1 MTRPSGPHWHTER
14 PPWWP
19 ERQTWP
25 PQQRFRAGR
34 FMGRFFLF
42 GCLTFLAINALVTLV
57 AFRLANVFGLIDVP
71 PAVAAFG
78 FVVPVAFVVVLVVGV
93 MLGGGFRR
101 AARPLTDILATID
114 RVGAGD
120 YSARVTPRGP
130 RIVRRVAGSL
140 NAMTERLA
148 SAESQRRQ
156 LLADVTHELRTPLSV
171 IQGRLEGVI
180 DGVYP
185 ADEATLAA
193 ILDETRHMSRIIED
207 LRVLSLAESGAL
219 RLVRGPV
226 EIGEIADDAIDAYR
240 GAAETAGVALRNDV
254 AADLPA
260 ADADPTRV
268 REVLENL
275 LSNAIRYT
283 PDGGSVTVGA
293 QRDGNAMI
301 AVTVTDTGRGVSAEE
316 LPRLFERFHR
326 SPDSRGTGLGLA
338 IARDLVRAHG
348 GEIAASS
355 EGEGR
360 GTAMRFTLPVA
371 ETAG

>member
-1 MTRPSGPHWHTER
+1 
-14 PPWWP
+14 
-19 ERQTWP
+19 
-25 PQQRFRAGR
+25 
-34 FMGRFFLF
+34 MGRFFLF
-42 GCLTFLAINALVTLV
+42 GCLAFLVFNALVTLIALRV
-57 AFRLANVFGLIDVP
+57 ANAFGLVDLP
-71 PAVAAFG
+71 PTVAAFG
-78 FVVPVAFVVVLVVGV
+78 AIVPFAFIVVLAIGV
-93 MLGGGFRR
+93 IAGGGLRHT
-101 AARPLTDILATID
+101 ARPLGDIMATID
-114 RVGAGD
+114 RVASGD

-130 RIVRRVAGSL
+130 RLVRRVAGSL

-185 ADEATLAA
+185 ADEATLGA

-219 RLVRGPV
+219 RLARVPI
-226 EIGEIADDAIDAYR
+226 ELGEIADDAIDAYR

-254 AADLPA
+254 PPELPA

-283 PDGGSVTVGA
+283 PAGGSVTVGA
-293 QRDGNAMI
+293 RRDGDAMI
-301 AVTVTDTGRGVSAEE
+301 AVTVADTGRGVSAEE

-326 SPDSRGTGLGLA
+326 SPDSHGTGLGLA

-348 GEIAASS
+348 GEMAASS
-355 EGEGR
+355 EGEGK
-360 GTAMRFTLPVA
+360 GTAVRFTLPVA
-371 ETAG
+371 EVAG